1 MGLTSAFRLAVPLL
15 FLARAGC
22 AQPAA
27 AQVTVSA
34 PLERQITEY
43 SEFTGQFAAV
53 AVVEIRPRVGGYLTE
68 QLFADGQ
75 MVRAGDRLF
84 TIDPRPYEIALK
96 RAQAQGAT
104 AEAQLDQASKDV
116 VRGNALRAKDFLSA
130 STQDQRVL
138 QMKTAVAAVSTAQAG
153 IRSAELDL
161 EFSRIS
167 APLAGRIGAHVVSLG
182 NVVNGGSGSTSPT
195 LLATIVAVD
204 PIWFEFDMSEADY
217 LSYQRAVGEH
227 RLPSPREGGQSVD
240 VQTGDEAGWTRH
252 GRIDFVDNQVD
263 RGSGTIRVRAAF
275 ANADQFITPGQ
286 FGRLRLP
293 TSAPHLAMLVPDAA
307 VTTDQS
313 RKIVM
318 TVAGDGH
325 VVPKPVETG
334 PLLDG
339 LRVVRS
345 GLDAADQVVIDGLM
359 RARPGSVVAP
369 VPGTIKPLQ
378 S

>member
-1 MGLTSAFRLAVPLL
+1 MTLNSILRLAVPFLL
-15 FLARAGC
+15 LARTVC

-27 AQVTVSA
+27 PQVTVSA
-34 PLERQITEY
+34 PLVQQVTEY

-75 MVRAGDRLF
+75 MVRTGGRLF
-84 TIDPRPYEIALK
+84 TIDPRPYEIALQ

-104 AEAQLDQASKDV
+104 AQAQLEQTSKDV
-116 VRGNALRAKDFLSA
+116 VRGTALRAQDFLSA

-138 QMKTAVAAVSTAQAG
+138 QMRTAAAAVATAQAG
-153 IRSAELDL
+153 IRLAELDL
-161 EFSRIS
+161 EFSHIT
-167 APLAGRIGAHVVSLG
+167 APVTGRIGTHAVSLG
-182 NVVNGGSGSTSPT
+182 NVVNGGGASTSPT
-195 LLATIVAVD
+195 LLATIVALD
-204 PIWFEFDMSEADY
+204 PVWFEFDMSEADY
-217 LSYQRAVGEH
+217 LSYRQAIRE
-227 RLPSPREGGQSVD
+227 RRMPSTGEGGQFVD
-240 VQTGDEAGWTRH
+240 AQAGDEAGWTQH

-275 ANADQFITPGQ
+275 PNADQSITPGQ

-293 TSAPHLAMLVPDAA
+293 MSAPRPALLVPDSA

-318 TVAGDGH
+318 TVGSDGR

-334 PLLDG
+334 PLFDG
-339 LRVVRS
+339 LRVIRS

-369 VPGTIKPLQ
+369 MRGTIKPLQ